1 MGTAEPRKDLWL
13 GLGRRAPSP
22 AGLHLQPV
30 ASSVFQGSVS
40 EGPAKTD
47 SFGKGS
53 MSGEYLSLLH
63 GEGEEK

>member
-13 GLGRRAPSP
+13 GLGRRVLSP
-22 AGLHLQPV
+22 AGLCLQPV
-30 ASSVFQGSVS
+30 AFSVFQGGVS
-40 EGPAKTD
+40 EGPAKTG

-63 GEGEEK
+63 GEGKEK